1 MQQAGCDF
9 FEVSLRED
17 LVPAW
22 NKAVNHVSRHHV
34 LNTGRYRGRDLQRP
48 EVSTHYGFH
57 VLELHRKVISAVWAA
72 SAQKKYQR
80 RSQGVLLLRSD
91 VTDIICQSQL
101 EKTAFLEILVVQ
113 FLAKEKLEAGAFLQ
127 KKL

>member
-1 MQQAGCDF
+1 
-9 FEVSLRED
+9 
-17 LVPAW
+17 
-22 NKAVNHVSRHHV
+22 
-34 LNTGRYRGRDLQRP
+34 
-48 EVSTHYGFH
+48 
-57 VLELHRKVISAVWAA
+57 
-72 SAQKKYQR
+72 
-80 RSQGVLLLRSD
+80 VLLLRSD